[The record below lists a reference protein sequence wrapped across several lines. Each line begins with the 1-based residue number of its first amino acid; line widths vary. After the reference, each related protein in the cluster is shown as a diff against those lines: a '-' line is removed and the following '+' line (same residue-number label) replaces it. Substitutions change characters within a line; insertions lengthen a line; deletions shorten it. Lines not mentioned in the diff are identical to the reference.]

1 MTQEEIITRLV
12 DQLDFHLRGEFGS
25 VHQNPYK
32 NDIFKLFRE
41 AYISGYC
48 EHTSRPLLTG
58 DALRD
63 ALQVRWNTGGADKK
77 TQRQKLAND
86 VLTMWDEWRYA
97 WDRMQNY

>member
-1 MTQEEIITRLV
+1 MTQEEIITSLIER
-12 DQLDFHLRGEFGS
+12 LDFHLDNGWP
-25 VHQNPYK
+25 VHQDYK
-32 NDIFKLFRE
+32 NYIFKLFRE
-41 AYISGYC
+41 AYNSGYC

-86 VLTMWDEWRYA
+86 VLTVWDEWRYA
-97 WDRMQNY
+97 WDRMRNY

>member
-1 MTQEEIITRLV
+1 MTQEEIITSLIER
-12 DQLDFHLRGEFGS
+12 LDFHLDNGWP
-25 VHQNPYK
+25 VHQDYK
-32 NDIFKLFRE
+32 NYIFKLFRE
-41 AYISGYC
+41 AYNSGYC

-97 WDRMQNY
+97 WDRMRNY

>member
-1 MTQEEIITRLV
+1 MTQEEIITRLI
-12 DQLDFHLRGEFGS
+12 DCLDFHLRGEFGS

-41 AYISGYC
+41 AYNSGYC

-58 DALRD
+58 DGLRD

-97 WDRMQNY
+97 WDRMRNY